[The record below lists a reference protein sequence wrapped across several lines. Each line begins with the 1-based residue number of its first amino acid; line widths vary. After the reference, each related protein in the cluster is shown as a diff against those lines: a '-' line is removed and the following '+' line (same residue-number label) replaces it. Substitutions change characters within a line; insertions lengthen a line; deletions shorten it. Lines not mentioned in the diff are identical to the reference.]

1 LTIQPIANTQPN
13 ITSMNGKTSRQKIMN
28 ITTARD
34 FLKSLGIF
42 TPRTRG
48 GGYTVICQSPRIT
61 GKAFMKSMYKNI
73 NQMTQ
78 QHFFLQSRFFAMDYL
93 QNIFA
98 FLCGTGSRTSPR
110 LRGIGHAVLL

>member
-1 LTIQPIANTQPN
+1 
-13 ITSMNGKTSRQKIMN
+13 M
-28 ITTARD
+28 TARD
-34 FLKSLGIF
+34 FSKSLGIF

-61 GKAFMKSMYKNI
+61 GKAFMKRRNKKAI
-73 NQMTQ
+73 NQMTR

-98 FLCGTGSRTSPR
+98 FLCGTGSRTSQR
-110 LRGIGHAVLL
+110 LRGIEHAVFL